1 MKPYGI
7 QRRDLGE
14 DDSRGAIDNGRA
26 TAVYARPAHG
36 GDAPALRALRGGKKA
51 KRRRTLKR
59 RARAAS
65 RAMCREVSE

>member
-7 QRRDLGE
+7 QRRDYQD
-14 DDSRGAIDNGRA
+14 DDSRGSIDNGRA
-26 TAVYARPAHG
+26 TAVYALAKHG
-36 GDAPALRALRGGKKA
+36 GDAHAHHALRGGKKA